1 MKDFIKVF
9 RNIIPYWRYAILNI
23 GLNIISV
30 IFSLFTL
37 ALVVPFLQIL
47 FKTQPLVTNLL
58 PFTFSASVIT
68 HNFNYYLSN
77 YIVQDGASKAL
88 VFVCILVSIMSLM
101 KNIFNYFASFFMAP
115 IINGVV
121 RDFQSKI
128 YNKILALPL
137 GFFSNERKGDI
148 MARFTSDIQEVKFS
162 IMSSLDMVF
171 RDPLTIIIYL
181 SSLMYMSPKLTMF
194 VLIFLPVTGLIIGS
208 IGKTLKKE
216 SMSAQIKMGELLSIL
231 EETLSGLRI
240 IKAFNAEKRMNK
252 KFSIINIIYYKIINR
267 VTRKRS
273 LSTPVSEFLGTL
285 AVVIIIWYGGGLV
298 LGNESS
304 LSPSEFITYIIIFSQ
319 IITPAKSLS
328 SAYYNI
334 QKGMAS
340 IDRIGDVLDAEI
352 TIKDTTDA
360 LFINEFNKTIEYK
373 NVTFAYKND
382 HVLKNINLKIEKG
395 KSIAL
400 VGQSGSGKSTIVD
413 LLPRFYDIESGEILI
428 DGINIKDYKIK
439 SLCGLM
445 GIVSQEAI
453 LFNDTYF
460 NNIVFGVENA
470 TEADVINAAKVANA
484 HEFIINTEKGYYTN
498 IGDRGSKMSGGQ
510 RQRISIARAVLKNPP
525 ILILDEATSALDTE
539 SERLVQDAL
548 FKLMKNRTS
557 IIIAHRL
564 STIKNADEICV
575 LHNGEIVERGT
586 HDELLARNGYY
597 NKLYYL
603 QA

>member
-1 MKDFIKVF
+1 MKDFLKVF
-9 RNIIPYWRYAILNI
+9 KNIIPYWRYAVLNVV
-23 GLNIISV
+23 LNIISV
-30 IFSLFTL
+30 FFSLFTL

-47 FKTQPLVTNLL
+47 FKTQPLVTNLV
-58 PFTFSASVIT
+58 PFTFSASAIT
-68 HNFNYYLSN
+68 HNFNYYLST
-77 YIVQDGASKAL
+77 YIVNDGASKAL
-88 VFVCILVSIMSLM
+88 IFVCILVSVMSLL
-101 KNIFNYFASFFMAP
+101 KNFFNYFASFFMAP

-121 RDFQSKI
+121 KDFQTKI

-181 SSLMYMSPKLTMF
+181 ASLMYMSPKLTMF

-216 SMSAQIKMGELLSIL
+216 SLSGQIRMGELLSIL

-240 IKAFNAEKRMNK
+240 IKGFNAEKRMQK
-252 KFSIINIIYYKIINR
+252 KFSIVNIIYYKIINR

-285 AVVIIIWYGGGLV
+285 AVVTIIWYGGGLV

-328 SAYYNI
+328 TAYYNI

-352 TIKDTTDA
+352 TINDKEDA
-360 LFINEFNKTIEYK
+360 RSITEFKKEIEYR
-373 NVTFAYKND
+373 NVSFAYKND
-382 HVLKNINLKIEKG
+382 LVLKNINLKIEKG
-395 KSIAL
+395 KSVAL

-413 LLPRFYDIESGEILI
+413 ILPRFYDIEAGEILI
-428 DGINIKDYKIK
+428 DGVNVKDYYMK

-453 LFNDTYF
+453 LFNDTYL
-460 NNIVFGVENA
+460 NNISFGVDHA
-470 TEADVINAAKVANA
+470 TEKEVIAAAKVANA
-484 HEFIINTEKGYYTN
+484 HEFIVNTEKGYYTN

-548 FKLMKNRTS
+548 FNLMKNRTS

-564 STIKNADEICV
+564 STIKNVDEICV
-575 LHNGEIVERGT
+575 LHNGEIVERGS
-586 HDELLARNGYY
+586 HDELLALNGYY